1 MGAEQK
7 KVVILSWLIAVCVM
21 AICSTW
27 DSMMV
32 GWAVY
37 KHPPVDVSVLSSI
50 EPARTEFRRK
60 EQKYF
65 LESGIYI
72 PLEDIMF
79 VDQLAKGGKT
89 YAMALRESCSGLGHE
104 RGLAIWLPLKIKI
117 PLFGERVKE
126 WCWKPSLQS

>member
-7 KVVILSWLIAVCVM
+7 KVVILSWVIAGLVM
-21 AICSTW
+21 MIASAWDAII
-27 DSMMV
+27 V

-37 KHPPVDVSVLSSI
+37 KHPSVNVSVLSTI

-60 EQKYF
+60 EQRYF
-65 LESGIYI
+65 LDSGIYI

-79 VDQLAKGGKT
+79 VDQLAKAGKSYT
-89 YAMALRESCSGLGHE
+89 TALKENCSDLNDV

-117 PLFGERVKE
+117 PLLGERVQE
-126 WCWKPSLQS
+126 WCWRPNLQS

>member
-7 KVVILSWLIAVCVM
+7 KVVIWSWVIAGLVM
-21 AICSTW
+21 MIASTW
-27 DSMMV
+27 DAIIV
-32 GWAVY
+32 GWVVY
-37 KHPPVDVSVLSSI
+37 QHPSVNVSVLNTI

-60 EQKYF
+60 EQRYF

-79 VDQLAKGGKT
+79 VDQLAKAGKS
-89 YAMALRESCSGLGHE
+89 YSKALKENCSDLNDE

-117 PLFGERVKE
+117 PLLGERVQE
-126 WCWKPSLQS
+126 WCWRPNLQS